1 MQGVSELNTINH
13 QQDCA
18 TDEHR
23 YVDDAQRLL
32 RVRNLLAWQFGVE
45 LHTIHADTGL
55 IEDLYADSLG
65 LLEMAQVLNDEFNI
79 EITPEWLA
87 DMHLVADVDRAV
99 AALLPAPPVS
109 L

>member
-1 MQGVSELNTINH
+1 MEGVSELNTIHH
-13 QQDCA
+13 QEGCTTA
-18 TDEHR
+18 EHR
-23 YVDDAQRLL
+23 HAGDAQRLL

-45 LHTIHADTGL
+45 LHTIHAGTGL
-55 IEDLYADSLG
+55 IDDLYADSLG
-65 LLEMAQVLNDEFNI
+65 LLEMAQALNDEFNI
-79 EITPEWLA
+79 EITPEWLS